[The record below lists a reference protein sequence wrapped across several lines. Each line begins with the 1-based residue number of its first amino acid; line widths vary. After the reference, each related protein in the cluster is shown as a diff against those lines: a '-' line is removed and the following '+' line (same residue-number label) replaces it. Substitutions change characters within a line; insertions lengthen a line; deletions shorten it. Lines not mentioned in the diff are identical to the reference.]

1 MKHCSIKAKK
11 KKKEDIYFLYSKKKS
26 GVNKRFAE
34 NKYIRKA
41 TVETT
46 ERLEHKMTRSTTEV
60 YLGLSEHSNSSYY
73 M

>member
-11 KKKEDIYFLYSKKKS
+11 EDSHFLYSKKKS

-34 NKYIRKA
+34 IKNIRKTA
-41 TVETT
+41 VKNT
-46 ERLEHKMTRSTTEV
+46 ERLAHKMTRRTIEV